1 MPARTTPLAI
11 AIISEHASP
20 LGLVGGV
27 DAGGQNVY
35 VARIARALAARGHR
49 VDVYTRRDA
58 PELPRAVEADGYRVF
73 HVDAG
78 PPRFVRKEDFLDLMP
93 EFTED
98 VARLVAEHGPYDLVH
113 ANFWLSGMTAAELK
127 RRFGIPFAITFHALG
142 KVRRQHQGAD
152 DQFPDA
158 RLDIE
163 AELVRAAD
171 RVIAECP
178 QDEFDLVTLYG
189 ADRRRLAMIPC
200 GYDPEECAPVD
211 PAEARARLG
220 LPADARI
227 VLQLGRLVPRKG
239 VDTVV
244 RATAIVAGDVPN
256 THLVVVG
263 GDSDVPDPEATPELG
278 RLFQI
283 ASQLRI
289 EDRCLFVGRRPRD
302 EIRYWYSAAD
312 VFATA
317 PWYEPFGI
325 TPVESMACGTP
336 VVATR
341 VGGIQ
346 YTVDHEV
353 TGLLVPP
360 HDEFALAKAL
370 GRVLTDR
377 PLRDRLAAN
386 GRERV
391 ARLFTWDRV
400 AAHLEAT
407 FRDTLTEQARPR
419 RAATPTPVPASVERG
434 FDALVDT
441 LSQGRPQLAR
451 ELTAAAGLVTAA
463 LAEGRKLLLCG
474 NGGSASDA
482 VHLAGELVGR
492 YRHPGRPALP
502 AVVLGG
508 DLASLT
514 AWSNDV
520 SYESAFARQ
529 VEAFGREGDV
539 LVVFSTSG
547 RSPNLVRA
555 CEAARGA
562 QIPVVA
568 FLGRDGGAV
577 APLADA
583 CVVVRSHDTQRIQE
597 VHGLLLHLLCDL
609 VEEALGF
616 GVETLEA
623 TAAGAA

>member
-1 MPARTTPLAI
+1 MPARNAPLAI
-11 AIISEHASP
+11 AVISEHASP

-49 VDVYTRRDA
+49 VDVFTRRDA
-58 PELPRAVEADGYRVF
+58 PDLPRVAEVDGYRVF
-73 HVDAG
+73 HVKAG

-98 VARLVAEHGPYDLVH
+98 VARLVAEHGPYDLAH

-158 RLDIE
+158 RLTIE

-171 RVIAECP
+171 CIIAECP

-189 ADRRRLAMIPC
+189 ADRRRLTMIPC
-200 GYDPEECAPVD
+200 GHDPEECAPVD
-211 PAEARARLG
+211 RAEARARLG
-220 LPADARI
+220 LHPNAPV

-244 RATAIVAGDVPN
+244 RSTAIVAGELPD
-256 THLVVVG
+256 TRLVVVG

-278 RLFQI
+278 RLFQL
-283 ASQLRI
+283 ARQLRI
-289 EDRCLFVGRRPRD
+289 EDRCHFVGRRPRS

-325 TPVESMACGTP
+325 TPVEAMACGTP
-336 VVATR
+336 VVGTR

-346 YTVDHEV
+346 YTVEHEG

-360 HDEFALAKAL
+360 HDEFALAQAL
-370 GRVLTDR
+370 GRILSDHG
-377 PLRDRLAAN
+377 LHDRLAAG

-400 AAHLEAT
+400 ARDLESTFLGMVAHRPAALPSQPAVPRAVEA
-407 FRDTLTEQARPR
+407 
-419 RAATPTPVPASVERG
+419 G
-434 FDALVDT
+434 FDALIET
-441 LSQGRPQLAR
+441 LTRDRRQLAR
-451 ELTAAAGLVTAA
+451 EVTAAADIVTSGLAQ
-463 LAEGRKLLLCG
+463 GRKLLLCG

-492 YRHPGRPALP
+492 YRAPDRPGLP

-529 VEAFGREGDV
+529 VEAFGRDGDV
-539 LVVFSTSG
+539 LIAFSTSG
-547 RSPNLVRA
+547 RSASVVRA
-555 CEAARGA
+555 CEAARAAGM
-562 QIPVVA
+562 PVVA
-568 FLGRDGGAV
+568 FLGRDGGRV
-577 APLADA
+577 AALADGA
-583 CVVVRSHDTQRIQE
+583 VVVRSHDTQRIQE

-609 VEEALGF
+609 VEEGLGY
-616 GVETLEA
+616 GVDHAE
-623 TAAGAA
+623 AAGAGAA